1 MKKALLR
8 SLVLALG
15 VALVSSAAYAKKATT
30 SGYGSYSR
38 TANWSDVVGQDNQ
51 NSPVNTGLNASA
63 AANTLFMYAGGPT
76 TSRTGFTFQAG
87 TNCVA
92 EGWTTHDI
100 TAQTGDYWHVDDFAP
115 SNFLGTLGPS
125 NSAGGI
131 SFNPVQ
137 GSKSMWMAK
146 RIPPAGP
153 IDTIHCGYL
162 ALPGYGNGWNQA
174 FCSKACLALGGN
186 GLLDVAFKLKY
197 DAEPSY
203 DATSLEYTTDCAG
216 NVGWTEIDGGNP
228 LWTGADSIS
237 VAGAYTTTGGP
248 VRVRIHFAADTAWS
262 NQDGFYPGF
271 GVGLDSLSAEGLAVE
286 DFEGEAVG
294 SNQGNDWQSCNTPGY
309 GNYLALFKDAVT
321 AGTCTVPAAPQY
333 FANYEDQ
340 CLDNLGCYWAAIC
353 GSTEF
358 YGCGTPSQPTQRVIP
373 YVNVRAEY
381 LSNEVWSPVLPFGA
395 STGSDFR
402 LRYTVYR
409 DLPLDNL
416 IFHVWHVRTTDIA
429 GCPSAWQDRNFV
441 YYGDNK
447 DWIVTENAIGSKINV
462 STGASIQ
469 VAIGVIDMCPFWCG
483 VFGTGACHSGA
494 PYIDQVK
501 VLRIDT
507 VGPQW
512 DIRDIDTF
520 NDNFATD
527 GTTTG
532 TARFD
537 EAIDIKPSA
546 SPTFTPG
553 DSGIALFVVDPKFI
567 SGAGTNSSGLL
578 ADLANVSTFV
588 GRHKTKKQIYIY
600 AAVWPLGQP
609 GKTGAAL
616 AGTTKSTTNALG
628 LDNGLATRYFDG
640 GTVVAGG
647 VTWTKIRMDYTYT
660 GTATNPGDGNSA
672 VTDPYVANR
681 FNVDLNDNV
690 FTPCD
695 TICYFYGATSND
707 GTTYYSSAW
716 GSTSNIADV
725 AANPMEVTILP
736 AGGWK
741 RGGDILYVDGAD
753 GFGVQNYY
761 DGAFMV
767 LSLED
772 KIDRFDV
779 RGPSSGV
786 SNRLGGRVYNVQQQ
800 LNDCYRKIVWDSG
813 PLAITLGDG
822 SGDPEK
828 TDDYATMNTF
838 LGNLTNPGGVMLLGD
853 KQGEYLAAYGGAS
866 AVTFRSLYM
875 PFTLI
880 SDNHR
885 QFTQNGPPNTNPNTI
900 SPKVISWPGRCYTDN
915 FVLMGGC
922 PALNDFDILGAS
934 GSSLVEMSYNTA
946 SSANGAV
953 LSNVNGNARVLMTGF
968 SLLYQR
974 DWDLGFP
981 NENDGIDDGA
991 KFLRDSFF
999 WMGNDLPGV
1008 TDAGPVRKNSLAQNY
1023 PNPFNP
1029 QTTIAFSL
1037 KERGHVSLKVYNVN
1051 GELVKTLIN
1060 EQRNSGAD
1068 TKTWDGQNDAGE
1080 TVSSGVY
1087 FYKLV
1092 TSNFTQ
1098 TKKMV
1103 LLK

>member
-15 VALVSSAAYAKKATT
+15 VALVSSAAYAKKSPTG
-30 SGYGSYSR
+30 GYGSYTR
-38 TANWSDVVGQDNQ
+38 TGNWSDVVGLDNP

-76 TSRTGFTFQAG
+76 SSRTGFVFQSGA
-87 TNCVA
+87 NCVA

-115 SNFLGTLGPS
+115 SNFLGTLGPATS
-125 NSAGGI
+125 TGGI
-131 SFNPVQ
+131 AFNPVQ
-137 GSKSMWMAK
+137 GTKSMWMAK

-153 IDTIHCGYL
+153 VDTIHCGYL
-162 ALPGYGNGWNQA
+162 SLPGYGNGWNQA
-174 FCSKACLALGGN
+174 FCSKTCLAISGGADA
-186 GLLDVAFKLKY
+186 GLLNVSFKIKY

-203 DATSLEYTTDCAG
+203 DATSLEYTTDCGG

-237 VAGAYTTTGGP
+237 VAGGYTTTGSP

-271 GVGLDSLSAEGLAVE
+271 GVALDSLKAENLAVE

-294 SNQGNDWQSCNTPGY
+294 ANSGNDWQSCNTPGY
-309 GNYLALFKDAVT
+309 GNYLALFKRTAT
-321 AGTCTVPAAPQY
+321 AGTCAIPASPQY

-358 YGCGTPSQPTQRVIP
+358 YSCGTPSQPTQRIIP
-373 YVNVRAEY
+373 HVNVRAEY

-416 IFHVWHVRTTDIA
+416 IFHVWHVRTTNTSN
-429 GCPSAWQDRNFV
+429 CPSAWQDRNFV

-447 DWIVTENAIGSKINV
+447 DWLITENAIGSKVNV
-462 STGASIQ
+462 ATGQSIQ

-507 VGPQW
+507 IGPQF
-512 DIRDIDTF
+512 DVRDIDTF

-553 DSGIALFVVDPKFI
+553 DSGIVLFLLDPKYI
-567 SGAGTNSSGLL
+567 VGAGTLANGLS
-578 ADLANVSTFV
+578 ADPNVSTFV
-588 GRHKTKKQIYIY
+588 GRHKTKRQVYIY
-600 AAVWPLGQP
+600 VAVWPLGQVGKSGAPLSEGP
-609 GKTGAAL
+609 GGQA
-616 AGTTKSTTNALG
+616 N
-628 LDNGLATRYFDG
+628 RYPFI

-660 GTATNPGDGNSA
+660 GTATNPGDGVSP
-672 VTDPYVANR
+672 DPFVANR
-681 FNVDLNDNV
+681 FNVDLNDNL

-695 TICYFYGATSND
+695 TICYFYSATSAD
-707 GTTYYSSAW
+707 GTTYFSTNW
-716 GSTSNIADV
+716 GSTVNISDV

-767 LSLED
+767 LGLDD

-786 SNRLGGRVYNVQQQ
+786 SNRLGGRVQNVQQQ
-800 LNDCYRKIVWDSG
+800 LNDCYQKIVWDSG

-853 KQGEYLAAYGGAS
+853 KQGEYLSAYAGAS

-880 SDNHR
+880 NDNHR
-885 QFTQNGPPNTNPNTI
+885 LFAGNGPPNTNPNTI
-900 SPKVISWPGRCYTDN
+900 SPKIISWPGRCYTDN

-922 PALNDFDILGAS
+922 PGLNDFDVLGAS
-934 GSSLVEMSYNTA
+934 GTTLVEMSYNTA
-946 SSANGAV
+946 SSPNGAV
-953 LSNVNGNARVLMTGF
+953 LSHINGNARVLMTGF

-974 DWDLGFP
+974 DWDAGFP
-981 NENDGIDDGA
+981 NEQDGIDDGA

-999 WMGNDLPGV
+999 WMGNNLPGV
-1008 TDAGPVRKNSLAQNY
+1008 TGADPVRKNSLAQNY

-1037 KERGHVSLKVYNVN
+1037 KDRGQVSLKVYNVN
-1051 GELVKTLIN
+1051 GELVRTLAN
-1060 EQRNSGAD
+1060 ESRSAGPHQL
-1068 TKTWDGQNDAGE
+1068 TWDGRNDNGQP
-1080 TVSSGVY
+1080 VSSGVY
-1087 FYKLV
+1087 FYKLS
-1092 TSNFTQ
+1092 TNNFSQ

>member
-8 SLVLALG
+8 TLVLALG
-15 VALVSSAAYAKKATT
+15 VTLVSSAAFAKKSTT
-30 SGYGSYSR
+30 SGQGSYTR
-38 TANWSDVVGQDNQ
+38 TANWSDVVGLDNP
-51 NSPVNTGLNASA
+51 NAPVNTGLNASA

-76 TSRTGFTFQAG
+76 SSRTGFTFQSGA
-87 TNCVA
+87 NCVA
-92 EGWTTHDI
+92 EGWTTADI
-100 TAQTGDYWHVDDFAP
+100 TAQTGQYWHVDDFAP
-115 SNFLGTLGPS
+115 SNALGTLGPPL
-125 NSAGGI
+125 SAGGI
-131 SFNPVQ
+131 AFNRIQ
-137 GSKSMWMAK
+137 GTKSMWMAK

-153 IDTIHCGYL
+153 VDTIHCGYL

-174 FCSKACLALGGN
+174 FCTKVCLAVAGGATAN
-186 GLLDVAFKLKY
+186 LDVAFKIKF

-203 DATSLEYTTDCAG
+203 DATSLEYTTDCPGG

-228 LWTGADSIS
+228 LWTGADSLT
-237 VAGAYTTTGGP
+237 VAGSYP
-248 VRVRIHFAADTAWS
+248 VAAGTVKVRIHFAADTAWS

-271 GVGLDSLSAEGLAVE
+271 GVALDSLSVETLPVE

-294 SNQGNDWQSCNTPGY
+294 ASSGNDWQACNTPGF
-309 GNYLALFKDAVT
+309 GNYLALFKKAAS
-321 AGTCTVPAAPQY
+321 AGTCAIPATPQY

-358 YGCGTPSQPTQRVIP
+358 YSCGTPSQPTQRIIP
-373 YVNVRAEY
+373 HKNARNEY
-381 LSNEVWSPVLPFGA
+381 LSNEIWSPVLPFGA

-416 IFHVWHVRTTDIA
+416 IFHVWHTRTIDTSN
-429 GCPSAWQDRNFV
+429 CPSAWQDRNFV

-447 DWIVTENAIGSKINV
+447 DWLITENAIGSKVNV
-462 STGASIQ
+462 STGVSIQ

-483 VFGTGACHSGA
+483 IFGTGACHSGA

-507 VGPQW
+507 IGPQW
-512 DIRDIDTF
+512 DVRDIDTF
-520 NDNFATD
+520 NDNFATN

-532 TARFD
+532 AARFD

-546 SPTFTPG
+546 SPTYTPG
-553 DSGIALFVVDPKFI
+553 DSGIALFLLDPKYI
-567 SGAGTNSSGLL
+567 NGAGTLSSGLL
-578 ADLANVSTFV
+578 ADASVSTFV
-588 GRHKTKKQIYIY
+588 GRHKTKRQVYIY

-609 GKTGAAL
+609 GKSGAAL
-616 AGTTKSTTNALG
+616 AGTSKSATNLTGADDG
-628 LDNGLATRYFDG
+628 TATRYAFS
-640 GTVVAGG
+640 GTVVANG
-647 VTWTKIRMDYTYT
+647 VTWTKIRFDYTYT
-660 GTATNPGDGNSA
+660 GTATNPGDGNVAS
-672 VTDPYVANR
+672 TDPYVANR
-681 FNVDLNDNV
+681 FNVDLNDNL
-690 FTPCD
+690 FQPCD
-695 TICYFYGATSND
+695 TICYFYGASSLD

-716 GSTSNIADV
+716 GSTTNINEV

-767 LSLED
+767 LGLDD

-786 SNRLGGRVYNVQQQ
+786 SNRLGGRVVNVQQQ
-800 LNDCYRKIVWDSG
+800 LNDCYQKIVWDSG

-853 KQGEYLAAYGGAS
+853 KQAEYLNLYSGAS

-880 SDNHR
+880 NDNHR
-885 QFTQNGPPNTNPNTI
+885 LSPTLLAI
-900 SPKVISWPGRCYTDN
+900 SPKAFAWPGRCYVDN
-915 FVLMGGC
+915 FNLFGGC
-922 PALNDFDILGAS
+922 PGLNDFDVIGAT
-934 GSSLVEMSYNTA
+934 GGTLVEMSYAAA

-953 LSNVNGNARVLMTGF
+953 VSHINGNARVLMAGF
-968 SLLYQR
+968 SLLYTR
-974 DWDLGFP
+974 DDEL
-981 NENDGIDDGA
+981 DGIDDQA

-999 WMGNDLPGV
+999 WMGNVLPGV
-1008 TDAGPVRKNSLAQNY
+1008 TGADPALKNSLAQNY

-1029 QTTIAFSL
+1029 QTTIAFTL
-1037 KERGHVSLKVYNVN
+1037 KDRGQVSLKVYNVN
-1051 GELVKTLIN
+1051 GELVRTLAN
-1060 EQRNSGAD
+1060 ETRAVGSHQL
-1068 TKTWDGQNDAGE
+1068 TWDGRNDSGQP
-1080 TVSSGVY
+1080 VSSGVY

-1092 TSNFTQ
+1092 SNNFSQ